1 MGFGPPMELLNLHIS
16 SIRSSIRSIEGPSGH
31 RAILAW
37 FAAAAA
43 AVVVGRA
50 MQRYNKRLVLRYL
63 EDGGDGCNATNAKTE
78 EEDTTDDKKGR
89 RAGWDRSGKR
99 RAGEDEA
106 MKAIVVAELGKE
118 NNKSS
123 AVEQDEV
130 IQQYKRASKTN
141 KNRTIS
147 SVHLADVAPWMEGA
161 IILSYLTATNKS
173 KEYIIAELQHRKVR
187 RLKTRI
193 RKKNKKPVTI
203 NIKEWSDMNEGELRH
218 VVRDDER
225 ARLQKEE
232 EKVFAKVQDIKS
244 IKPFSE
250 KMKQW
255 MPRQW
260 QIYKEK
266 KGTG

>member
-1 MGFGPPMELLNLHIS
+1 MFSEGIDGQLDGIEAARKEL
-16 SIRSSIRSIEGPSGH
+16 
-31 RAILAW
+31 
-37 FAAAAA
+37 
-43 AVVVGRA
+43 
-50 MQRYNKRLVLRYL
+50 
-63 EDGGDGCNATNAKTE
+63 
-78 EEDTTDDKKGR
+78 
-89 RAGWDRSGKR
+89 
-99 RAGEDEA
+99 GEEA
-106 MKAIVVAELGKE
+106 MKAILAELGKE
-118 NNKSS
+118 NKSS
-123 AVEQDEV
+123 AVEQDEA
-130 IQQYKRASKTN
+130 IQQYKRASKSN
-141 KNRTIS
+141 KNRTVS
-147 SVHLADVAPWMEGA
+147 SIHLADVTPWMERA

-187 RLKTRI
+187 RPKTRI

-218 VVRDDER
+218 ILRDDER
-225 ARLQKEE
+225 ARLQKDE
-232 EKVFAKVQDIKS
+232 EKVFAKVQDIKN